1 MFQGKNKKQEIT
13 NIRRDLAGEKQV
25 LLSRLAGDCGTD
37 EGEKRC
43 QLIWQTF
50 RIVDCTKSSAVV
62 LGTDHPDF
70 AEGKEAAAG
79 NSAELFETELIPAG
93 PHGIKLE
100 RLSSVHSHYFGGGF
114 ERIVGQKLRNFV
126 EERYDYDTTKGT
138 VKASVRLL
146 NALRKLEAKEIV
158 GQLLDYEEEERHKMK
173 NPVKRKP
180 EDIASMMSSEARMER
195 SQREM
200 DMMQG
205 KRPRYASTKM
215 EPDECEDFGGM
226 GKGGGKGSGVMPGG
240 MGMPF

>member
-1 MFQGKNKKQEIT
+1 MFQGKNKKQEIA

-50 RIVDCTKSSAVV
+50 RIVDCTKVSAVV

-93 PHGIKLE
+93 PSGIKLE

-114 ERIVGQKLRNFV
+114 ERIVGVKLRNFV

-158 GQLLDYEEEERHKMK
+158 GQLLDYEDDVRQKMK
-173 NPVKRKP
+173 NPEKRKP

-226 GKGGGKGSGVMPGG
+226 GRGGGKGSGVMPGG

>member
-13 NIRRDLAGEKQV
+13 NIRRDLSGEKQV

-50 RIVDCTKSSAVV
+50 RIKDCTKVTAVV
-62 LGTDHPDF
+62 LGTDHPEF

-93 PHGIKLE
+93 PKGVKIE
-100 RLSSVHSHYFGGGF
+100 RLSSDHSHYFGGGF
-114 ERIVGQKLRNFV
+114 ERIVGQKLRGFV
-126 EERYDYDTTKGT
+126 EERYEYNGGT
-138 VKASVRLL
+138 VKASDRLL

-158 GQLLDYEEEERHKMK
+158 GELLEFEEQARQKLKRGVDKKRAEE
-173 NPVKRKP
+173 
-180 EDIASMMSSEARMER
+180 IASMMSSEARMER

-200 DMMQG
+200 DMMSG

-215 EPDECEDFGGM
+215 EPDECEDFGGSM
-226 GKGGGKGSGVMPGG
+226 KGGGKGSGVMPGG